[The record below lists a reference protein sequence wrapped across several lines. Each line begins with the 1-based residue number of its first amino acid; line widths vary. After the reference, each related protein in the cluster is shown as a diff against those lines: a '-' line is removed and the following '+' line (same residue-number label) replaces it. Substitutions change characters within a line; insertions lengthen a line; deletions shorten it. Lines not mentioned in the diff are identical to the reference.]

1 MQETAPRPEKLLES
15 ASERNATSASKPSP
29 GDTSLRPDSIPKSS
43 GEKACADDPETVP
56 AELEARTIERLKGW
70 RLHGTTFAI
79 VFRAFQGIGGSGL
92 LSLTFVIFP
101 EMVEPEKYALYAS
114 FTVLAFVLG
123 FLFGPIFG
131 GAIVGYSTWR
141 WVFLLN
147 LPAGLV
153 TLVLVFIFIPVGFP
167 DLRATTALVHLGM
180 LGEIDYIGASLVF
193 ATSAFLV
200 SALEEGGTA
209 YAWSSSAIVVLLVL
223 EIKWTTKQPIFTLR
237 LMKNRVFMG
246 ALLYE
251 ILWLSG
257 EYTLTLRR
265 ITFLTGAT
273 FTVAVIQIPQEW
285 QTVSNCTALE
295 AGTRLLPFTIFY
307 SVGTILAMILTSKLH
322 VPPVFVILLGAALQI
337 ISVAVM
343 SCIPVRTGAAKYI
356 CEIILGIG
364 VGTNIGVLVQ
374 LTPQLIR
381 GKDQATAMGAITQFR
396 ALGGVIGLASV
407 TNVFNDYVRSQLSRQ
422 LTPDQL
428 TSLLQ
433 SAITA
438 IAQLP
443 PESQNAVKSTFAVAY
458 DLQTKVLIGFAVA
471 QALA

>member
-1 MQETAPRPEKLLES
+1 MGLFIKVSLAEAETTIVL
-15 ASERNATSASKPSP
+15 
-29 GDTSLRPDSIPKSS
+29 
-43 GEKACADDPETVP
+43 KA
-56 AELEARTIERLKGW
+56 
-70 RLHGTTFAI
+70 F
-79 VFRAFQGIGGSGL
+79 S
-92 LSLTFVIFP
+92 
-101 EMVEPEKYALYAS
+101 
-114 FTVLAFVLG
+114 
-123 FLFGPIFG
+123 
-131 GAIVGYSTWR
+131 
-141 WVFLLN
+141 

-223 EIKWTTKQPIFTLR
+223 GGVCIICFIGWEWFVEIKWTTKQPIFTLR

-381 GKDQATAMGAITQFR
+381 GKDQGSYNIVTKFERAAALTTAQRPRWGQSLNFVHWVAS
-396 ALGGVIGLASV
+396 LGSQASPMFSTTTSGPSCPV
-407 TNVFNDYVRSQLSRQ
+407 SLPQISSQAFCNRPSRPLLSCRRSPR
-422 LTPDQL
+422 TR
-428 TSLLQ
+428 
-433 SAITA
+433 
-438 IAQLP
+438 
-443 PESQNAVKSTFAVAY
+443 
-458 DLQTKVLIGFAVA
+458 
-471 QALA
+471 